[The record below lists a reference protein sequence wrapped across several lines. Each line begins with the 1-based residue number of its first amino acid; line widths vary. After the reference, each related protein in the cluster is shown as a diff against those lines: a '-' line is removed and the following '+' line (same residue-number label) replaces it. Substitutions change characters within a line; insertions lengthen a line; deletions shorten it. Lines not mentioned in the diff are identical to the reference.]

1 MNIIY
6 LDQSAFHQQGLASL
20 IDELNIHCCS
30 DMRDIENIFIAPEM
44 IVQPP
49 LFVIFDLPAHF
60 INALACAERLAEL
73 KRKYGVKLIL
83 FSDKNKKTFNFNNN
97 RIHIDFFIDKKLP
110 PAIILSLINRII
122 KNETKTPRPFAIHP
136 QNELNENEIIFLRCL
151 FTKGSIEGVARVTR
165 KKPKSLYSYQANLVK
180 KLNLK
185 NTLHL
190 YKSFILN

>member
-30 DMRDIENIFIAPEM
+30 NMRDIENIFIEPEM
-44 IVQPP
+44 TLQPP
-49 LFVIFDLPAHF
+49 SFVIFDLPEHF
-60 INALACAERLAEL
+60 LNALTCAERLAEL

-83 FSDKNKKTFNFNNN
+83 FSDKSKKPFNFNNN
-97 RIHIDFFIDKKLP
+97 CIHIDFFIDKKLSS
-110 PAIILSLINRII
+110 AIILSLINRII
-122 KNETKTPRPFAIHP
+122 KNETKTPKPFAIHP
-136 QNELNENEIIFLRCL
+136 HNELNENEIIFLRCL